1 MINDFTRV
9 ALYIGKK
16 DRPMLEKLN
25 KLQLIHNLTRT
36 QLLSKMMTDQAN
48 LKGSIFYESLNTMN

>member
-9 ALYIGKK
+9 AIYIGKK
-16 DRPMLEKLN
+16 DKPMLEKLN

-36 QLLSKMMTDQAN
+36 QLLSRMMTDQAN
-48 LKGSIFYESLNTMN
+48 LQGSIFYESLNTMN